1 MHDVVDCPDNLS
13 IEGAVE
19 KSDFN
24 ITITPAQVEA
34 WKKELA
40 DLTKTMAANQERYH
54 LLIQRIN
61 AVGLYF
67 DPPQNGRLP
76 LLPGLTNKPITEMGP
91 KEVIVHWLK
100 RYAQPVTVK
109 VLRDSIEESGY
120 PLNNFGRAFS
130 YYYTLLKRMEQSGE
144 VIRSGDKITLRT

>member
-1 MHDVVDCPDNLS
+1 MHDLVDFTDTLS
-13 IEGAVE
+13 IGGAVE
-19 KSDFN
+19 KQDFN

-34 WKKELA
+34 WKKEIA
-40 DLTKTMAANQERYH
+40 DLTKKMAADQERYH

-61 AVGLYF
+61 SVGLYF
-67 DPPQNGRLP
+67 DPPQNGHGP
-76 LLPGLTNKPITEMGP
+76 LLPSLTNKPITEMGP

-100 RYAQPVTVK
+100 RYAQSVTVK

-120 PLNNFGRAFS
+120 PMDNFGRAFS

-144 VIRSGDKITLRT
+144 VIRDGEKIMLRT